1 MYQMSLGDY
10 QVNQNRRRTRTEIK
24 LAGIDKI
31 VNWAKLVELF
41 SAIDKTDRYIGG
53 RPRKEI
59 LMMTKALFIQHLYDL
74 SDPELEEQLNDRISF
89 QRFAGIGMDLKV
101 PDHSTIWRFKESLLR
116 HGLLRHLFEQIL
128 GDIESKGLILKKGTI
143 VDATI
148 IRSTNRPISRQKR
161 VELETKPS
169 SQIDRDAQSTRKN
182 GKYYFG
188 YKGHIGSD
196 VGSKI
201 IRKVRFTAANVHDIN
216 EFKNLVSGDE
226 SSVFGDKAYSDDS
239 VKKELR
245 QGEFYYGI
253 LSKGRRGRRLSKKQ
267 VRKNKQLSRIR
278 AQVEHPFAYMKR
290 LLNYEYAR
298 ARTLIRNE
306 LRFIMSCTL
315 YNVMR
320 AGYLLRQ
327 TRQEPGL

>member
-10 QVNQNRRRTRTEIK
+10 QVNQNRRKTRTELK
-24 LAGIDKI
+24 LAEIDKI
-31 VNWAKLVELF
+31 VNWVKLVQLF
-41 SAIDKTDRYIGG
+41 SVIDKTDKYIGG
-53 RPRKEI
+53 RPRTEI
-59 LMMTKALFIQHLYDL
+59 LMMTKALFVQHLYDL

-101 PDHSTIWRFKESLLR
+101 PDHSTIWRFKESLLK
-116 HGLLRHLFEQIL
+116 HGLLKRLFEQIL
-128 GDIESKGLILKKGTI
+128 GDIESQGLILRKGTI
-143 VDATI
+143 VDATL
-148 IRSTNRPISRQKR
+148 IRSTNRPLSRQKR
-161 VELETKPS
+161 AELQEKPS
-169 SQIDRDAQSTRKN
+169 SQIDTEAQSTKKN

-188 YKGHIGSD
+188 YKGHIGTD

-201 IRKVRFTAANVHDIN
+201 IRRVRFTAANVHDIK
-216 EFKNLVSGDE
+216 EFKKLLSGDE
-226 SSVFGDKAYSDDS
+226 SSVFGDKAYSDDAI
-239 VKKELR
+239 KREARKE
-245 QGEFYYGI
+245 GFYYGI
-253 LSKGRRGRRLSKKQ
+253 LAKGRRERGLSKKQ
-267 VRKNKQLSRIR
+267 VRKNKQLATIR

-320 AGYLLRQ
+320 ASYLLRQ
-327 TRQEPGL
+327 VG